1 MRVDPKSAVLV
12 GTYATQRMGEIVAM
26 ALETEGI
33 AAEVVLG
40 SEAGSFP
47 PLDLMRGGVGVF
59 VPRQSVE
66 QAREIVQQIEA
77 P

>member
-1 MRVDPKSAVLV
+1 MKVDPKNAVLV

-26 ALETEGI
+26 TLETEGI
-33 AAEVVLG
+33 AAEVVLS

-47 PLDLMRGGVGVF
+47 RLELVSGGVGVF
-59 VPRQSVE
+59 VPRQSAE
-66 QAREIVQQIEA
+66 QAREIVQQIEG

>member
-1 MRVDPKSAVLV
+1 
-12 GTYATQRMGEIVAM
+12 MGEIVAT

-33 AAEVVLG
+33 AAEVVLSG
-40 SEAGSFP
+40 EANS
-47 PLDLMRGGVGVF
+47 LDLVSGAVGVF
-59 VPRQSVE
+59 VPRQRAD

>member
-26 ALETEGI
+26 TLETEGI
-33 AAEVVLG
+33 AAEVVLSG
-40 SEAGSFP
+40 EAGSFSS
-47 PLDLMRGGVGVF
+47 LGLVTGAVGVF
-59 VPRQSVE
+59 VPRQRVE
-66 QAREIVQQIEA
+66 EAREIVQQIEA